1 MAPGL
6 AGRPGKDGTLLQ
18 LTEKM
23 YENNAFLRRFTAC
36 VLACEPDGKTWQ
48 VALDRTA
55 FYPEGGGQPADT
67 GILGGAAVSHTSV
80 REGVVWHHTD
90 APLAPGTQVTG
101 EIDWNRRLD
110 HMEQHTGEHILSGTL
125 HRLFGAEN
133 VGFHIGDPAVRM
145 DTDIPL
151 TADQLAQAEAQ
162 ANAAVRADAPVR
174 CWYPAPAELASLT
187 YRSKKE
193 IDGPVRLTDA
203 GGADLCACCG
213 THLRTTG
220 QVGLIKILSAQHYK
234 GGMRLAVACGQRA
247 QRAVAET
254 WRDAEEA
261 GVLLSAGP
269 GRLRETVAHSAEST
283 EALHRRMA
291 ALQQA
296 LGAAWAAGAQPGQP
310 AAFLCPTA
318 DSDTLRRL
326 CLAVTGRTNALCGVF
341 SPGGRGLSYV
351 LHLPGGEAR
360 TTAQALNAA
369 FDGRGG
375 GRGELCQGSLATE
388 DFDAVRRFLLEQH

>member
-1 MAPGL
+1 MGP
-6 AGRPGKDGTLLQ
+6 LLQ
-18 LTEKM
+18 PTVKL
-23 YENNAFLRRFTAC
+23 YENDAYLRRFSAA
-36 VLACEPDGKTWQ
+36 VLACEPEGQSWR

-67 GILGGAAVSHTSV
+67 GTLGGARVGHTSV
-80 REGVVWHHTD
+80 REGVIWHHTD
-90 APLAPGTQVTG
+90 APLTVGEQVDG
-101 EIDWNRRLD
+101 EIRWEPRRD

-151 TADQLAQAEAQ
+151 TPDQLARAEAE

-174 CWYPAPAELASLT
+174 CWYPEPAELAALT

-193 IDGPVRLTDA
+193 IDGAVRLTDA

-213 THLRTTG
+213 THLSSTG

-234 GGMRLAVACGQRA
+234 GGMRLAVVCGERA
-247 QRAVAET
+247 QRAVAEA

-269 GRLRETVAHSAEST
+269 GRLREAVAHNAANT
-283 EALHRRMA
+283 EALHRRLA

-296 LGAAWAAGAQPGQP
+296 LGEAWAAGAQPGQP
-310 AAFLCPTA
+310 TVFFCPEG
-318 DSDTLRRL
+318 DGDTLRRL
-326 CLAVTGRTNALCGVF
+326 CLAVTGRTGAPCTVLA
-341 SPGGRGLSYV
+341 PGGRGLTYV
-351 LHLPGGEAR
+351 LHCPGGDAR
-360 TTAQALNAA
+360 AAAQALNAA

-375 GRGELCQGSLATE
+375 GRGEICQGSLAAT
-388 DFDAVRRFLLEQH
+388 DFDAVQNFLLEQH

>member
-1 MAPGL
+1 MGPC
-6 AGRPGKDGTLLQ
+6 LQ
-18 LTEKM
+18 PTVKL
-23 YENNAFLRRFTAC
+23 YEDDAFLRRFSAC
-36 VLACEPDGKTWQ
+36 VLVCEPEEEAWR

-67 GILGGAAVSHTSV
+67 GTLGGAAVTHTWV
-80 REGVVWHHTD
+80 REDVIWHRTA
-90 APLAPGTQVTG
+90 APLAVGDTVEG
-101 EIDWNRRLD
+101 EIHWEARLD

-145 DTDIPL
+145 DTSIPL
-151 TADQLAQAEAQ
+151 TDDQLARAEEE
-162 ANAAVRADAPVR
+162 ANRVVRADQPVR
-174 CWYPAPAELASLT
+174 CWYPDPGQLAGLT

-193 IDGPVRLTDA
+193 LDGPVRLTDA

-213 THLRTTG
+213 THLRSTG

-254 WRDAEEA
+254 WRDAEAA

-269 GRLRETVAHSAEST
+269 GRLREAVARSAESA
-283 EALHRRMA
+283 EALKGRLA
-291 ALQQA
+291 AMQQA
-296 LGAAWAAGAQPGQP
+296 LGRAWAEGAQPGCP
-310 AAFLCPTA
+310 AVFFCPEA
-318 DSDTLRRL
+318 DGDTLRRL
-326 CLAVTGRTNALCGVF
+326 CLAVTGRTGAPCTVLA
-341 SPGGRGLSYV
+341 PGGRGLSYV
-351 LHLPGGEAR
+351 LQLPGGDAR
-360 TTAQALNAA
+360 TAAQALNAA

-375 GRGELCQGSLATE
+375 GRGEICQGSLATQ
-388 DFDAVRRFLLEQH
+388 DVDAVRQFLLQQS

>member
-1 MAPGL
+1 MGP
-6 AGRPGKDGTLLQ
+6 PLQ
-18 LTEKM
+18 PTVKL
-23 YENNAFLRRFTAC
+23 YEDDAFLRRFSAR
-36 VLACEPDGKTWQ
+36 VLACEPEGENWR

-67 GILGGAAVSHTSV
+67 GTLGGAAVTHTSV
-80 REGVVWHHTD
+80 QNGVIWHHTA
-90 APLAPGTQVTG
+90 APLTVDSEVEG
-101 EIDWNRRLD
+101 EIDWEPRLD

-145 DTDIPL
+145 DTSIPL
-151 TADQLAQAEAQ
+151 TDVQLAEAEAE
-162 ANAAVRADAPVR
+162 ANRLVRADAPVR
-174 CWYPAPAELASLT
+174 CWYPDPAQLAELT

-193 IDGPVRLTDA
+193 LDGPVRLADA

-254 WRDAEEA
+254 WRDAEAA

-269 GRLRETVAHSAEST
+269 GRLKEAVSRAAESAE
-283 EALHRRMA
+283 ALKSRLA
-291 ALQQA
+291 AMQQA
-296 LGAAWAAGAQPGQP
+296 LGTAWAEGAEPGRP
-310 AAFLCPTA
+310 AVFFCPEA
-318 DSDTLRRL
+318 DGDTLRRL
-326 CLAVTGRTNALCGVF
+326 CLAVTGRTGALCAVLA
-341 SPGGRGLSYV
+341 PGGRGLTYV

-360 TTAQALNAA
+360 NLARALNAA

-375 GRGELCQGSLATE
+375 GRGEICQGSLAAQ
-388 DFDAVRRFLLEQH
+388 DFDAVRQFLLRQS

>member
-1 MAPGL
+1 M
-6 AGRPGKDGTLLQ
+6 GTLLQ
-18 LTEKM
+18 PTKKL
-23 YENNAFLRRFTAC
+23 YEEDAFLRRFTAR
-36 VLACEPDGKTWQ
+36 VLACEPEGDAWW
-48 VALDRTA
+48 VVLDRTA

-67 GILGGAAVSHTSV
+67 GRLDEARVTDTRV
-80 REGVVWHHTD
+80 KEGTIRHRTD
-90 APLAPGTQVTG
+90 APLTVGEEITG
-101 EIDWNRRLD
+101 EIDWESRLD

-151 TADQLAQAEAQ
+151 TPAQLAQAEAE

-174 CWYPAPAELASLT
+174 CWYPDSAELAALT

-234 GGMRLAVACGQRA
+234 GGMRLAVVCGQRA
-247 QRAVAET
+247 QRAVADA

-261 GVLLSAGP
+261 GGLLSAGP
-269 GRLRETVAHSAEST
+269 GRLREAVTHTADAA
-283 EALHRRMA
+283 EALHRRLA

-296 LGAAWAAGAQPGQP
+296 LGEAWAASTRPGETGV
-310 AAFLCPTA
+310 FLCPEG

-326 CLAVTGRTNALCGVF
+326 CLAVTARTGAVCAVLA
-341 SPGGRGLSYV
+341 PGGRGLSYV
-351 LHLPGGEAR
+351 IHCPGGDAR
-360 TTAQALNAA
+360 TLAQGLNAA

-375 GRGELCQGSLATE
+375 GRGEMCQGSLATD
-388 DFDAVRRFLLEQH
+388 DFDAVRRFLAEQH

>member
-1 MAPGL
+1 MGPC
-6 AGRPGKDGTLLQ
+6 LQ
-18 LTEKM
+18 PTVKL
-23 YENNAFLRRFTAC
+23 YEDDAFLRRFSAC
-36 VLACEPDGKTWQ
+36 VLVCEPEEEAWR

-67 GILGGAAVSHTSV
+67 GTLGGAAVTHTWV
-80 REGVVWHHTD
+80 REDVIWHRTA
-90 APLAPGTQVTG
+90 APLAVGDTVEG
-101 EIDWNRRLD
+101 EIHWEARLD

-145 DTDIPL
+145 DTSIPL
-151 TADQLAQAEAQ
+151 TDDQLARAEEE
-162 ANAAVRADAPVR
+162 ANRVVRADQPVR
-174 CWYPAPAELASLT
+174 CWYPDPGQLAGLT

-193 IDGPVRLTDA
+193 LDGPVRLTDA

-213 THLRTTG
+213 THLRSTG

-254 WRDAEEA
+254 WRDAEAA

-269 GRLRETVAHSAEST
+269 GRLREAVARSAESA
-283 EALHRRMA
+283 EARKGRLA
-291 ALQQA
+291 AMQQA
-296 LGAAWAAGAQPGQP
+296 LGRAWAEGAQPGCP
-310 AAFLCPTA
+310 AVFFCPEA
-318 DSDTLRRL
+318 DGDTLRRL
-326 CLAVTGRTNALCGVF
+326 CLAVTGRTGAPCTVLA
-341 SPGGRGLSYV
+341 PGGRGLSYV
-351 LHLPGGEAR
+351 LQLPGGDAR
-360 TTAQALNAA
+360 TAAQALNAA

-375 GRGELCQGSLATE
+375 GRGEICQGSLATQ
-388 DFDAVRRFLLEQH
+388 DVDAVRQFLLQQS